1 MPISPYIKQLREKIG
16 HDLLVFPSSSVIIFR
31 EDGRFA
37 LLRVAGTDQWMMV
50 GGFVEPYEH
59 PADSAVREAW
69 EEIGLH
75 VELTHL
81 IGVFGGPE
89 GEVIYDH
96 GDKVSFRNIQI
107 KEIQSK

>member
-1 MPISPYIKQLREKIG
+1 MPLSPYIKQLREKIG

-37 LLRVAGTDQWMMV
+37 LLRVAGTDQWMMA

-69 EEIGLH
+69 EEIGMRIKPYNSGTMGPSAATA
-75 VELTHL
+75 LTERD
-81 IGVFGGPE
+81 GRTWYE
-89 GEVIYDH
+89 
-96 GDKVSFRNIQI
+96 
-107 KEIQSK
+107 